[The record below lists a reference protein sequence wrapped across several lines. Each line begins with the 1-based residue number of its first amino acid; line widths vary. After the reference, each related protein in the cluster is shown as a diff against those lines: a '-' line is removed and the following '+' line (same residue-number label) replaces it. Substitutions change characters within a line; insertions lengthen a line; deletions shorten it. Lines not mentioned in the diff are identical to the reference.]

1 AALKDKPPAE
11 VRWTLARTDHQD
23 ADTEQR
29 ASALLHCAVKD
40 ADAKVAGRAFSGAA
54 IELALASY
62 PGFHVTAPPSDA
74 SPYGV
79 YTASFVDAREVR
91 QIAVLPDGSRLDIQP
106 ASETLELSDVDE
118 QVLPESFTGGTR
130 RAPLGTVIGA

>member
-11 VRWTLARTDHQD
+11 VRWTLARTDHED

-40 ADAKVAGRAFSGAA
+40 ADPKVAGRAFSGAA
-54 IELALASY
+54 VELALASY

-74 SPYGV
+74 TPYGV
-79 YTASFVDAREVR
+79 YTAAFVDTGLVPHV
-91 QIAVLPDGSRLDIQP
+91 AVLPDG
-106 ASETLELSDVDE
+106 A
-118 QVLPESFTGGTR
+118 
-130 RAPLGTVIGA
+130 